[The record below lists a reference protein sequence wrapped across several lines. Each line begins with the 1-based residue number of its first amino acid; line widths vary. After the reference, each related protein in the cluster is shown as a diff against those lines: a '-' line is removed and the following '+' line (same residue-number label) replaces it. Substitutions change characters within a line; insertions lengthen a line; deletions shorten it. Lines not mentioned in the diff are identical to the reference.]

1 MKIVDQPP
9 FTLDVDRLRPEEKS
23 VLRAAR
29 NGATIQDIVE
39 IVGGHEGV
47 TLRACYGLLSG
58 GLLEPVEPVDD
69 VERVE
74 PLEHDR
80 GRRLLQVQEETGT
93 FVLSEIRHKVEAP
106 ETPAPPSS
114 ELTPPPARFERDVE
128 SQSTPVEAS
137 DGFTLA
143 DVYDWFA
150 RLWNTVRGWFG
161 GSRKTALEEP
171 KHKITPTKAP
181 ARAPVPAAEPS
192 PSRKRRR
199 AVVVPQTRLA
209 GSSRREASR
218 RKRGRS
224 PLGL

>member
-1 MKIVDQPP
+1 MSIGFVPRKNRCCARQETAPP
-9 FTLDVDRLRPEEKS
+9 FRTSSRSWVVTKALRFELATDFFP
-23 VLRAAR
+23 AASSSPLSPLTMSS
-29 NGATIQDIVE
+29 ASSPSSTIE
-39 IVGGHEGV
+39 
-47 TLRACYGLLSG
+47 
-58 GLLEPVEPVDD
+58 
-69 VERVE
+69 
-74 PLEHDR
+74 

-192 PSRKRRR
+192 QVESVDAPSWSLKHDSQEARERS
-199 AVVVPQTRLA
+199 Q
-209 GSSRREASR
+209 SSKAWAF
-218 RKRGRS
+218 